1 MHLLILK
8 VYFTSA
14 FQRAFSVNLHLDS
27 KGFAN
32 KNKYILVFGQIW
44 GWVFVIFAIQEGE
57 ESLNVFHRV
66 QKFLYA
72 ALSLVTNLGNTT

>member
-14 FQRAFSVNLHLDS
+14 FQGTFPLNLHLDS

-32 KNKYILVFGQIW
+32 KNKYILVFDQIMRM
-44 GWVFVIFAIQEGE
+44 
-57 ESLNVFHRV
+57 SLR
-66 QKFLYA
+66 
-72 ALSLVTNLGNTT
+72 NL